1 VSDDEHD
8 SDDDHGRDG
17 DDDDDD
23 GDAMTSRKN
32 LLADSLKHDDSP
44 PLTDQSL
51 LVS

>member
-8 SDDDHGRDG
+8 SDDDHGR

>member
-17 DDDDDD
+17 DDDD